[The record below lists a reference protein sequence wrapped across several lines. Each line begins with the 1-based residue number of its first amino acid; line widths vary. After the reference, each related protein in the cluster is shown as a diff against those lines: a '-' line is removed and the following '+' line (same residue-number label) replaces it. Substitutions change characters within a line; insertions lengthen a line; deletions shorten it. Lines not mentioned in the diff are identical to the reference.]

1 MSDESAKAA
10 YDRVLRAKKVTEIRH
25 QKMDAKRKKLK
36 EDLEAREKAA
46 ASQPGQTKSADQL
59 LRSELDRLRKEAS
72 QNLAQEQERIRQMIL
87 QERLQHQQQ
96 RQQAGSGSGR
106 LKVTWKGEPDDGDY
120 TYERMYWILYKYG
133 DITTLIFSSKRKGS
147 ALVEFARRCDA
158 ELAFSIEKG
167 HDSCP
172 LKLKWIKGDDESFS
186 GDAAPPAPRPAPAPP
201 TAAAAAAPATTFEE
215 YEAQVMR
222 AVLEAQRARSQPS

>member
-1 MSDESAKAA
+1 
-10 YDRVLRAKKVTEIRH
+10 
-25 QKMDAKRKKLK
+25 MDAKRKKLK

-106 LKVTWKGEPDDGDY
+106 LKVTWECEPDDGDC

-158 ELAFSIEKG
+158 ELALSIEKG

-172 LKLKWIKGDDESFS
+172 LKLAWIKGDESGS

-222 AVLEAQRARSQPS
+222 AVSRYVKTQRARSQPS